1 MMKRRRC
8 DFDVDNDDGDDDD
21 DDVVD
26 DCDDDDNDK
35 MMILR
40 VFVINYI
47 GSYND
52 SDVINSMMIVI
63 ICNV

>member
-1 MMKRRRC
+1 MMMMMMI
-8 DFDVDNDDGDDDD
+8 NYY
-21 DDVVD
+21 DVVD
-26 DCDDDDNDK
+26 YCDDDK

>member
-1 MMKRRRC
+1 MILMMIMMM
-8 DFDVDNDDGDDDD
+8 VMI
-21 DDVVD
+21 D
-26 DCDDDDNDK
+26 DCDDDDDDK

-52 SDVINSMMIVI
+52 SDVINSMILLMMFELL
-63 ICNV
+63 

>member
-1 MMKRRRC
+1 MMIMMM
-8 DFDVDNDDGDDDD
+8 VMI
-21 DDVVD
+21 D
-26 DCDDDDNDK
+26 DCDDDDDDK